1 MRERWNPGRVAVLL
15 LCLLPLG
22 CEPGGPSSTLA
33 PTSPEIARSMSDDGS
48 YQLVQGGIP
57 TGELRASQLIDSGGG
72 EVHLAGH
79 ALLVPEG
86 AVEEPTLFSM
96 AVVPGAYVEVELV
109 ALVGDVNVGESGFAD
124 GRVVTLSL
132 SYASATGLDDPERLT
147 IVHRRD
153 DGQLEPLVS
162 AVDRRARTVTTG
174 LRHFSRYCLA
184 TD

>member
-1 MRERWNPGRVAVLL
+1 MLGPWNRGRVAALL

-22 CEPGGPSSTLA
+22 CDPGGPSTAA
-33 PTSPEIARSMSDDGS
+33 PTSPEIARSLSDDGS
-48 YQLVQGGIP
+48 HQLVQGGIP
-57 TGELRASQLIDSGGG
+57 TGELRTSQLIDSGGG
-72 EVHLAGH
+72 EIHLAGH
-79 ALLVPEG
+79 ALRVPEG

-96 AVVPGAYVEVELV
+96 AVLPSGYVEVELL
-109 ALVGDVNVGESGFAD
+109 ALVGDVNVGETGFAD

-132 SYASATGLDDPERLT
+132 SYASAAGVDDPGRLT

-153 DGQLEPLVS
+153 DGRLDPLPS
-162 AVDRRARTVTTG
+162 TVDRHARTVTAE